1 MGGAGGAKEE
11 LGVVE
16 SREWYLSAYA
26 PDGVPT
32 SEHLK
37 LRTLSLSLGP
47 DSIPDQHAAVKLLW
61 ISVDPY
67 LRSRMTGQE
76 EGLYFPQFELNQ
88 VLIGVGIGRVIRS
101 KSSEFAEGDIVINLF
116 SPIAEYSVVPNA
128 SLRKIDADPT
138 SKISLPDYLSSLGV
152 PGFTAWVGIVVLG
165 NPKPGSNVYISAA
178 AGGVGMVAGQLAKLK
193 GCRVIGSTGSDEKVK
208 LLKEEFGY
216 DDAFNYNKETDFDA
230 ALSKYFPNG
239 IDIYFENV
247 GGKMLEAVL
256 NHVNH
261 GARIPVCG
269 MISQYNKRWTER
281 EGVRNLLNIV
291 GKEVKMQGFLLG
303 SYFDRFGDF
312 MEEMVGHV
320 KQGKIHSKHKIYNG
334 IESFLESFA
343 SLFSSSNSGKV
354 VIQVV

>member
-1 MGGAGGAKEE
+1 MSEAGGAKEE

-47 DSIPDQHAAVKLLW
+47 DSIPDQHTALQLLW

-67 LRSRMTGQE
+67 LRSRMTGHS
-76 EGLYFPQFELNQ
+76 EGLFFSQFELNQ
-88 VLIGVGIGRVIRS
+88 VLTEFGIGRVIRS
-101 KSSEFAEGDIVINLF
+101 KSSEFSEGDIVINPY
-116 SPIAEYSVVPNA
+116 SPIAEYCVVPAA
-128 SLRKIDADPT
+128 SLRKIDAG
-138 SKISLPDYLSSLGV
+138 ISLPDYLSSLGV
-152 PGFTAWVGIVVLG
+152 PGFTAWLGIEVLG
-165 NPKPGSNVYISAA
+165 NAKPGSNVFISAA
-178 AGGVGMVAGQLAKLK
+178 AGGVGMFAGQLAKLK

-230 ALSKYFPNG
+230 ALSKYLPNG

-256 NHVNH
+256 NHVNR

-281 EGVRNLLNIV
+281 EGVRNLLNMV
-291 GKEVKMQGFLLG
+291 GKEVKMQGFLVGTYL
-303 SYFDRFGDF
+303 DRFGDF